1 MPSARKIV
9 FSVAE
14 LVGELIELLEA
25 SLEEEA
31 TVAEL
36 AGASPELEA
45 GATALETGV
54 FALDAGTTAL
64 EVGVTSALEAG
75 PGTSEL
81 DAGTSETTAEDELS
95 AGSIISGEPAEL
107 EDSPGPIPP
116 MSGFAT
122 ADELSPSPPSTEDEK
137 FKASG
142 LLIAGDVVASSEQ
155 LRKARAL
162 ATTAHF
168 RIFDFI
174 L

>member
-1 MPSARKIV
+1 MV

-81 DAGTSETTAEDELS
+81 DAGTSETTAEDERRINHIRRT
-95 AGSIISGEPAEL
+95 GRTRRFP
-107 EDSPGPIPP
+107 
-116 MSGFAT
+116 
-122 ADELSPSPPSTEDEK
+122 
-137 FKASG
+137 
-142 LLIAGDVVASSEQ
+142 
-155 LRKARAL
+155 RAH
-162 ATTAHF
+162 TSHV
-168 RIFDFI
+168 RIRHCR
-174 L
+174 